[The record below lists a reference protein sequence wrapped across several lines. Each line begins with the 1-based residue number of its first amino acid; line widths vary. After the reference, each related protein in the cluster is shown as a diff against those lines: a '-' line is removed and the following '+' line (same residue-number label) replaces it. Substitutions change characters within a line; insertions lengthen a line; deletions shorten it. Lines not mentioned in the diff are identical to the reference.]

1 MKKLFVVLLCC
12 SAFAVSCNNFENT
25 DVAEE
30 LDEEYIESDIDS
42 KYILDL
48 DEVDDSNIPKLKI
61 PKDVLLKQV
70 KRELEENKN
79 YSKALLLFEK
89 VLYIEIEPKDS
100 WIYYEIGKI
109 QIKLN
114 NLNKAIE
121 SFTKAIE
128 LENKA
133 EYYKERAE
141 AYNLIG
147 NNELA
152 SADIAE
158 AQKLQKGN

>member
-25 DVAEE
+25 DVTEE

-48 DEVDDSNIPKLKI
+48 DEVDDSNIPKLKLS
-61 PKDVLLKQV
+61 KDVLLKQA

-89 VLYIEIEPKDS
+89 VLYTEIEQKDS

-109 QIKLN
+109 QIKLDN
-114 NLNKAIE
+114 INKAIE
-121 SFTKAIE
+121 SFSKAIE

-133 EYYKERAE
+133 TYYEARAE
-141 AYNLIG
+141 AYNLTG
-147 NNELA
+147 NYELA
-152 SADIAE
+152 NVDMAE
-158 AQKLQKGN
+158 AKRLQNQ

>member
-1 MKKLFVVLLCC
+1 M
-12 SAFAVSCNNFENT
+12 
-25 DVAEE
+25 
-30 LDEEYIESDIDS
+30 
-42 KYILDL
+42 
-48 DEVDDSNIPKLKI
+48 
-61 PKDVLLKQV
+61 
-70 KRELEENKN
+70 
-79 YSKALLLFEK
+79 LFEK

>member
-1 MKKLFVVLLCC
+1 MKKLFVILLCC
-12 SAFAVSCNNFENT
+12 SAFVVGCNNFENT
-25 DVAEE
+25 DVEEE

-48 DEVDDSNIPKLKI
+48 DEIDDSNIPKLKI
-61 PKDVLLKQV
+61 PKDVLLKQA

-114 NLNKAIE
+114 DLNKAIE

-158 AQKLQKGN
+158 AQKLQKDN